1 MKYSVFAILLCVFC
15 CFLSAGC
22 VSVMQTSAMLL
33 EDREY
38 EIFPV
43 PEKAAEARWLD
54 GVLYL
59 KCPVRKYV
67 RKHTLVRM
75 AITPSCFGG
84 FQYKP
89 AGPSEDR
96 FVWIKAT
103 SELPLFPDPWTFE
116 YDPDQDALKKRL
128 ASANHAEVPA
138 DLCFCIFFYGFDREP
153 DRMNTILPLVEA
165 RSENSIPRIILA
177 YADGFFVDFPAS
189 LFMTLTG
196 SFWYLPLTE
205 YAEK

>member
-1 MKYSVFAILLCVFC
+1 MIRQTTISIFLLCLVF
-15 CFLSAGC
+15 LVNGC

-43 PEKAAEARWLD
+43 PVKAAEARKLD

-75 AITPSCFGG
+75 AMTPSCLGG
-84 FQYKP
+84 FQYEP
-89 AGPSEDR
+89 AGPPENR
-96 FVWIKAT
+96 FVWIKAA
-103 SELPLFPDPWTFE
+103 SELPLFPDPEAFE
-116 YDPDQDALKKRL
+116 YDPDQDALEKRL

-138 DLCFCIFFYGFDREP
+138 ELCFCFFFYGVDGEP

-165 RSENSIPRIILA
+165 RSENSVSRVILA

-189 LFMTLTG
+189 VFMTLTG

-205 YAEK
+205 YTEK

>member
-1 MKYSVFAILLCVFC
+1 MKNFFFVNLAVFC
-15 CFLSAGC
+15 WLFTSGC

-43 PEKAAEARWLD
+43 PVKAAEARKLD

-59 KCPVRKYV
+59 KCPVRKYI

-75 AITPSCFGG
+75 AITPACFGG
-84 FQYKP
+84 FQYVP

-96 FVWIKAT
+96 FVWIRAA
-103 SELPLFPDPWTFE
+103 SESSSFSGSWTFE
-116 YDPDQDALKKRL
+116 YDPDQDALEKRL
-128 ASANHAEVPA
+128 ASADPAEIPLE
-138 DLCFCIFFYGFDREP
+138 LCFCIFFYGLDREP
-153 DRMNTILPLVEA
+153 DRMNTILPLVGA
-165 RSENSIPRIILA
+165 RSENSVLRVILA

>member
-1 MKYSVFAILLCVFC
+1 
-15 CFLSAGC
+15 
-22 VSVMQTSAMLL
+22 MQTSAMLL

-43 PEKAAEARWLD
+43 PEEAAEARWLD

-75 AITPSCFGG
+75 EAIPSCFGG
-84 FQYKP
+84 TQYEP

-96 FVWIKAT
+96 FVWIKA
-103 SELPLFPDPWTFE
+103 SVFPSFPDSWTFE
-116 YDPDQDALKKRL
+116 YDPDQDALEKRL
-128 ASANHAEVPA
+128 ASANPAEVPP
-138 DLCFCIFFYGFDREP
+138 DLCFRIFFYGADGEP

-165 RSENSIPRIILA
+165 RSENPVSRVILA
-177 YADGFFVDFPAS
+177 WAEGFFVDFPAS

-205 YAEK
+205 YTEK

>member
-1 MKYSVFAILLCVFC
+1 MKNFFFVNLAVFC
-15 CFLSAGC
+15 WLFTSGC

-43 PEKAAEARWLD
+43 PVKAAEARKLD

-84 FQYKP
+84 FQYEP

-96 FVWIKAT
+96 FVWIKAA
-103 SELPLFPDPWTFE
+103 SEIPLFPDPGTFE
-116 YDPDQDALKKRL
+116 YDPDQDELEKQL
-128 ASANHAEVPA
+128 APAIPAEVPP
-138 DLCFCIFFYGFDREP
+138 DLCFCTFFYGFDREP

-205 YAEK
+205 YTEK